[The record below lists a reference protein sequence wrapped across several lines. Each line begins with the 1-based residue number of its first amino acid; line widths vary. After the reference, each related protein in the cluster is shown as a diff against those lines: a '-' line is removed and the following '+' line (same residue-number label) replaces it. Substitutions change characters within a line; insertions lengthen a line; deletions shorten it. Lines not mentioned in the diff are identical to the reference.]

1 MRGGGG
7 KGGQRKE
14 GPVPLYTIM
23 LPACGAG
30 TSTTDRRAR
39 SRASSS
45 SDTPRSTDTP
55 RTHPNKKRRTRG
67 GVSESRTSYKT
78 AWLFDIP
85 SEVAALAIKHCQP
98 RDFAALCVSSRA
110 LHPLIEQA
118 LMLRTVEQGHA
129 LPQVLPTGEE
139 CCHDRVQAILA
150 LERRRAQLGRT
161 ISAGMS
167 HSLFVSPE
175 GARKRPPPLPSL
187 GVSPR
192 SRS

>member
-1 MRGGGG
+1 MGEGRGESE
-7 KGGQRKE
+7 KRARL
-14 GPVPLYTIM
+14 PLYTIM